1 MRPRAAGWGEE
12 KSMTTVLVVGAGQS
26 GFQAVASLRDR
37 GFAGRVVLV
46 GDEPG
51 VPYQRPPLSKAYL
64 AGTAGLEQLHLRG
77 ADFFAEKDIELVSG
91 RVAEID
97 RAAAKVR
104 LEDGRELGYDFL
116 VLA

>member
-1 MRPRAAGWGEE
+1 MGEE
-12 KSMTTVLVVGAGQS
+12 QGMTTVLVVGAGQS

-37 GFAGRVVLV
+37 GFDGRVVLV

-77 ADFFAEKDIELVSG
+77 ADFFAEKDIDLVEA
-91 RVAEID
+91 RVRTID
-97 RAAAKVR
+97 RAAHQAH
-104 LEDGRELGYDFL
+104 LE
-116 VLA
+116 